1 MSHRPG
7 FLGVLGWPLERTLSP
22 AINAAAFEALGLPW
36 TYLAWPVPP
45 SELAAAVTGLRV
57 LGALGANVTMPH
69 KGSVIEL
76 LDDVS
81 EEARRIGAVNTI
93 ARRGDVLVGHNTDVA
108 GFIASLERAG
118 AEVAGR
124 SALVLGA
131 GGAARA
137 VVTALAAMRAREI
150 AVCARRA
157 HAAESVAA
165 LGAGGRPA
173 SWEERG
179 RLAEGAGII
188 VNTTPLSAA
197 GEDPLEGVRFEAG
210 RVVVDLVYAPLETSL
225 LARARAEGAQA
236 VDGLGMLLA
245 QAAESVRIWSGM
257 EAPIEVMKR
266 AAVRGA
272 PEWSSDVV

>member
-1 MSHRPG
+1 
-7 FLGVLGWPLERTLSP
+7 
-22 AINAAAFEALGLPW
+22 
-36 TYLAWPVPP
+36 
-45 SELAAAVTGLRV
+45 
-57 LGALGANVTMPH
+57 MPH

-76 LDDVS
+76 LDEVS
-81 EEARRIGAVNTI
+81 DEARRIGAVNTI
-93 ARRGDVLVGHNTDVA
+93 ARRGDALVGHNTDVA
-108 GFIASLERAG
+108 GFIASLERTG

-124 SALVLGA
+124 SVLVLGA

-150 AVCARRA
+150 AVCARRV
-157 HAAESVAA
+157 HGAESVAA

-188 VNTTPLSAA
+188 VNTTPLSVA
-197 GEDPLEGVRFEAG
+197 GEDPLEAVRFEAG
-210 RVVVDLVYAPLETSL
+210 QVVVDLVYTPVETRL

-257 EAPIEVMKR
+257 EAPIEIMKR
-266 AAVRGA
+266 AALPGG